1 MQYPDDSQCPSTEH
15 SPVPRDAAAP
25 AAPPPVI
32 DLTTQSGQI
41 DSLVEAV
48 AAEAY
53 VTSTQLR
60 DYYAIHV
67 ALSSLA
73 HRSQDL
79 VDRILDPGSSA
90 EAQLELHLV

>member
-1 MQYPDDSQCPSTEH
+1 MQHPDDSQWPSTEH
-15 SPVPRDAAAP
+15 SPVPRDATAP

-32 DLTTQSGQI
+32 DLTESGQI
-41 DSLVEAV
+41 DSLVDAV
-48 AAEAY
+48 AAQAY

-67 ALSSLA
+67 ALTA
-73 HRSQDL
+73 KAYRSQDL
-79 VDRILDPGSSA
+79 VDRILHPGPRA